1 MEELLQKIMLKAYEI
16 NKNREHTVF
25 YSFSGHVN
33 WFEIMISLKGWE
45 ENNDFDI
52 MLTAKLNEKTAV
64 EQLEDIL
71 KKLEELEEK

>member
-1 MEELLQKIMLKAYEI
+1 MEELLQKIILKAHEI
-16 NKNREHTVF
+16 NKNAKHTVF

-45 ENNDFDI
+45 QNNDFDI
-52 MLTAKLNEKTAV
+52 MLTAKLNEKTAI